1 MDKLTREEWQG
12 VLHDTALAA
21 AEDWGKYTR
30 SKGWRTDE
38 LGRKGTYDR
47 VMEHL
52 AKQFPY
58 DAVANDDML
67 ELKDLPASGMWKW
80 ALGLDRDPRILAKE
94 KEAAKFLPLLAG
106 AAEKGEDWYSM
117 GGGKLKMKAAEEFGY
132 PYTQEGFAEFLD
144 KLSEYQGDFDR
155 GKLLDEMRSSAWYI
169 PTKLAYPSMTEYFE
183 RAIAEGSD
191 VDNAKVAELAAI
203 DAGAAAGIVAAPGM
217 PGVRAL
223 PSPMEGVAGAALQGL
238 FETGRQAGAAY
249 TDEGA
254 EFDASAPFVSAGMGF
269 TRPGM
274 LGTVQALT
282 TRVPGRWARDFTRG
296 ISKSSRAGDPTVAE
310 EEELARTIR
319 DYTLAKTEGEIR
331 GNHARALGDG
341 AFGIKMNVTPK
352 EYETITG
359 AQERAPEILKLLGFG
374 PADRPSTAQVLERY
388 RKTPAYTM
396 KITPEG
402 KFELAD
408 FTPKFQEGTDDAA
421 TMAKFFQL
429 NKANADTYKRLF
441 PAKYADEVQSS
452 PWRLIGLR
460 AGQGIGYFGGRVEPA
475 IKVNPLGVGPST
487 FKDYKDEAWYKRLS
501 ADQKKV
507 VDSAMKEKEGR

>member
-12 VLHDTALAA
+12 LLHDTALAA

-52 AKQFPY
+52 EKQFPY
-58 DAVANDDML
+58 DAVTNDDML

-106 AAEKGEDWYSM
+106 AAEEGEDWYSM
-117 GGGKLKMKAAEEFGY
+117 GGGKLKMKAADEFGY

-183 RAIAEGSD
+183 RSIADGSD
-191 VDNAKVAELAAI
+191 VDNETVAKLAAI
-203 DAGAAAGIVAAPGM
+203 DAGAAAGIVAAPGF
-217 PGVRAL
+217 PAVKAL

-254 EFDASAPFVSAGMGF
+254 EFDASAPLVAAGMGF

-319 DYTLAKTEGEIR
+319 DYLATRDEAA
-331 GNHARALGDG
+331 HLARRSMMSGGDG
-341 AFGIKMNVTPK
+341 AAIRLNVSVPR
-352 EYETITG
+352 YETIAG
-359 AQERAPEILKLLGFG
+359 SQERAPEILKLLGFE
-374 PADRPSTAQVLERY
+374 PADLPSPAKVLERY
-388 RKTPAYTM
+388 RKTPAYSLEL
-396 KITPEG
+396 TPEG

-408 FTPKFQEGTDDAA
+408 FTPRFREGTENAA
-421 TMAKFFQL
+421 RLAKFFQL
-429 NKANADTYKRLF
+429 NKANADTYKKLF
-441 PAKYADEVQSS
+441 PAKYADEAQSS
-452 PWRLIGLR
+452 PWRLAGLR

-487 FKDYKDEAWYKRLS
+487 FKDYRDETWYRALS
-501 ADQKKV
+501 SDQKKV
-507 VDSAMKEKEGR
+507 VDSAMKDKEDR